1 MVFKQ
6 RNWEAVM
13 WDVLIAVALMGFGAL
28 AVIVVGAVFIAALFY
43 MQDGGSND

>member
-13 WDVLIAVALMGFGAL
+13 WDVLIAIMLMGFGAL
-28 AVIVVGAVFIAALFY
+28 AVIVVGAIFIAALFY
-43 MQDGGSND
+43 IQDEGGK

>member
-13 WDVLIAVALMGFGAL
+13 WDVVVTLILMGFGAL
-28 AVIVVGAVFIAALFY
+28 VVIVGGAVFIAALFY
-43 MQDGGSND
+43 MQNGGRDD